1 MATRV
6 NFGGKQR
13 VIPNTYAEILS
24 GVENPPSA
32 LTTGEVLV
40 IDTGGNATWGGGSGV
55 DGEFSQGLE
64 SFYRFTSVQ
73 SAQSFL
79 MGGKYSKY
87 VENLFFPEDG
97 VQGVPSV
104 TFVKS
109 ATTVPAEI
117 TKTWGGYSFEAK
129 CKFEGVCGNAVTS
142 GDTPAI
148 WEFDVDVV
156 GDATDTHTLV
166 IDSTTIGSYIVPATP
181 LSPASTAIAL
191 AQDIVTVAS
200 GYTVLV

>member
-64 SFYRFTSVQ
+64 SFYRFTSVFWYGVLKAFYRLIQ
-73 SAQSFL
+73 GFISVI
-79 MGGKYSKY
+79 MVYKG
-87 VENLFFPEDG
+87 FPNCARLLSSG
-97 VQGVPSV
+97 QSV
-104 TFVKS
+104 TL
-109 ATTVPAEI
+109 
-117 TKTWGGYSFEAK
+117 YS
-129 CKFEGVCGNAVTS
+129 C
-142 GDTPAI
+142 
-148 WEFDVDVV
+148 
-156 GDATDTHTLV
+156 
-166 IDSTTIGSYIVPATP
+166 
-181 LSPASTAIAL
+181 
-191 AQDIVTVAS
+191 
-200 GYTVLV
+200 